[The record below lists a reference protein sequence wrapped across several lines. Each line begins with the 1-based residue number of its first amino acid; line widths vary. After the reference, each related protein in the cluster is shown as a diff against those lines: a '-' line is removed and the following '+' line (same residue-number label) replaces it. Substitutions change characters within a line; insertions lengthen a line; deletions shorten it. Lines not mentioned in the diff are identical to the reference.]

1 MIIIIVTI
9 ITNIIIIIIINIVVV
24 VVVVIIIGN
33 VSPRGERGRYTAT
46 LAAIKSTTAP
56 GDNLTL

>member
-9 ITNIIIIIIINIVVV
+9 ITNIIIIINIVVV